1 MGGGLIEPVDDM
13 NPNSVSS
20 NPKLLE
26 YLESVMILV
35 DYDMKKFLAVLY
47 NTKAFQRQAVQSDIQ
62 YEKFYYPG
70 PLVTRMSAEQI
81 WDNVVNLIVPNADAR
96 KKLHNQQRLVQARKY
111 AESMKNKSTPE
122 LVKLVKDAVE
132 LDKDFDNKAKELNKK
147 ISQEKDK
154 TKLQE
159 LKKELGNINRKRRDA
174 KEILLQGGTDFRRI
188 KTNNDY
194 DAPWKGYG
202 RHLIRASEVDS
213 PAPNGHFLREFGAA
227 DRESIE
233 SYHKDATVPQILNLL
248 NGNMYREIANNNSVL
263 MKQLKKHEGNKAQ
276 KIKIIYLSMLCRQP
290 TEKETKLFQDESLQD
305 IIWVILNTKE
315 FIFTS

>member
-1 MGGGLIEPVDDM
+1 
-13 NPNSVSS
+13 
-20 NPKLLE
+20 
-26 YLESVMILV
+26 
-35 DYDMKKFLAVLY
+35 
-47 NTKAFQRQAVQSDIQ
+47 
-62 YEKFYYPG
+62 
-70 PLVTRMSAEQI
+70 
-81 WDNVVNLIVPNADAR
+81 
-96 KKLHNQQRLVQARKY
+96 
-111 AESMKNKSTPE
+111 MKNKSTAE

-263 MKQLKKHEGNKAQ
+263 MKLLWC
-276 KIKIIYLSMLCRQP
+276 IIPL
-290 TEKETKLFQDESLQD
+290 
-305 IIWVILNTKE
+305 
-315 FIFTS
+315 

>member
-1 MGGGLIEPVDDM
+1 
-13 NPNSVSS
+13 
-20 NPKLLE
+20 
-26 YLESVMILV
+26 
-35 DYDMKKFLAVLY
+35 
-47 NTKAFQRQAVQSDIQ
+47 
-62 YEKFYYPG
+62 
-70 PLVTRMSAEQI
+70 MSAEQI

-111 AESMKNKSTPE
+111 AESMKNKSTAE

-147 ISQEKDK
+147 INEEKNK
-154 TKLQE
+154 AKLQE

-202 RHLIRASEVDS
+202 KHLIRASEVDS

-248 NGNMYREIANNNSVL
+248 NGNLYREIANKNSVL
-263 MKQLKKHEGNKAQ
+263 MKQLNKHEGDKAQ
-276 KIKIIYLSMLCRQP
+276 QIKIIYLSMLCRQP
-290 TEKETKLFQDESLQD
+290 TEKETKLFQNEPLQD